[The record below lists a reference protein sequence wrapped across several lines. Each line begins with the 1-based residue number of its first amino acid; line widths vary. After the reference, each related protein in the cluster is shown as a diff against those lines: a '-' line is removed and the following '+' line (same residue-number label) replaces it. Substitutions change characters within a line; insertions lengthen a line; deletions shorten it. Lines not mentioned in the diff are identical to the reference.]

1 MMHRMIE
8 HTRNFIHKLHDLH
21 DRYIRKWETTV
32 LGWHLPAPVGI
43 LIILVG
49 FILVMG
55 GVAMLVLPGQGILT
69 IALGIAA
76 IRIGTRVLKAERNA
90 ELPDELSQNTDV
102 PEPAEENRLAQ
113 AHSVK

>member
-1 MMHRMIE
+1 MRRIIE
-8 HTRNFIHKLHDLH
+8 SIQIFIYKLRDLH
-21 DRYIRKWETTV
+21 DHYVRKWETTV
-32 LGWHLPAPVGI
+32 LSWHLPAPVGI
-43 LIILVG
+43 LIILLG
-49 FILVMG
+49 LVLVLG
-55 GVAMLVLPGQGILT
+55 GAAMLVLPGQGILT